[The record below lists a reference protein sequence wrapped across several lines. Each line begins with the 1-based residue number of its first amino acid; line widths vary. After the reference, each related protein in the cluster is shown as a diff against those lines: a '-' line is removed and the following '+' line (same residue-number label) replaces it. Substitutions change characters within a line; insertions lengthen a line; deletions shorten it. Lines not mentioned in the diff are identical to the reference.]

1 MIIFQTGCYPGDDF
15 GINVSMQ
22 IDEVE
27 TGLCSANVINSYL
40 IHDGNPSVSEVGICW
55 EEMALDIIPTVD
67 RNSKKAGNISTPY
80 SIFIENMKESTNYI
94 VRPYM
99 KVDGYYVYGD
109 CQMFKIPSNSLFLP
123 KLGNLSLVKAELDK
137 LTVSSSI
144 ADVPVEY
151 PVTEVGVC
159 YTTQSLSN
167 FTSESIGVTTI
178 KATLNDGKFVTE
190 VLDLTY
196 STTYKFRAY
205 AKNKAGIIYG
215 EIESFRTSGDEYV
228 PQLGEISITKNAPTY
243 LEISC
248 KVTEPLATDSV
259 KAWLEYFMTYGST
272 QSVDAKIVNGIMT
285 AKIENLQPSYS
296 YSIIAK
302 AENKFGVGSSSKKQV
317 TTSSGEKSKPTVGV
331 PIITD
336 ITADGAHVESNIK
349 IVDSDYKALSGGF
362 QYSTSYYMTSPI
374 SKEGVLENDTL
385 LKLDLSGLS
394 ENKTYYIRAYIETEL
409 GKIYSSNINFST
421 AERIPL
427 ISELN
432 VKSILKTSVDLSAM
446 IKPYDEN
453 SPITEAGV
461 QYTTYSSISSGDKK
475 NAGTITGDS
484 VFVDLFNLKKGTKY
498 IMRAYAVSN
507 NKSYYGPVMDITT
520 KTDADYAPSI
530 TETVV
535 LDTTMTSMT
544 LKSTYAF
551 ENDVYKVKEA
561 GFQYYKSTNPS
572 YVANGSLY
580 PGIIEDGNISLSISN
595 LIANTT
601 YQVRPYVKLDDET
614 IYYGETISVNTKKES
629 DYFGEI
635 IVTDIK
641 MTSFKLSSAHK
652 FSSKSYKIK
661 EAGFQYYKSNNSS
674 YVANGSLYSG
684 IITDGIITLSVSEL
698 VSNSKYQIRA
708 YVKLDDETIYYSN
721 TISVTTKQASDY
733 TPTFTDVLTTDI
745 TMTSMTLN
753 STYTLINEDYKV
765 KEVGFQYYESNY
777 SSQINN
783 GKLHSSSI
791 NGNDIVLEISGLSA
805 NTTYQIR
812 PYVKLDNEETY
823 YGKTVA
829 VKTKDVENYIGDVIV
844 SDILISS
851 AKLKASIGKLPSNYK
866 ITEAGFYYC
875 ELNGNYIWK
884 EKTVAVE
891 IIDGFIQMDIS
902 SLKSSCNHK
911 ARAYVKYI
919 YEKSSTSYSSTSYG
933 NYTNFTT
940 LSTSVLPSVIC
951 NDITS
956 VNTSSFSI
964 EADVKENHE
973 YYPITEAGFVYIKST
988 SSSALTLNTNNAI
1001 RKPLTVENGK
1011 IKLTVDGLDGNST
1024 YLVRAYIISGE
1035 EVAYNEQTI
1044 KVYTNMDNY
1053 KPTMGTLSIQKKDDK
1068 YVAVCTATSSQVFP
1082 ITECGFVYSTQT
1094 MSPSI
1099 EQNEGNVTAQITDS
1113 EFTGVIPFERPQTG
1127 SSKYYVRGYAKNA
1140 NGIKYTSY
1148 KSVNVLWND

>member
-1 MIIFQTGCYPGDDF
+1 
-15 GINVSMQ
+15 
-22 IDEVE
+22 
-27 TGLCSANVINSYL
+27 
-40 IHDGNPSVSEVGICW
+40 
-55 EEMALDIIPTVD
+55 
-67 RNSKKAGNISTPY
+67 
-80 SIFIENMKESTNYI
+80 
-94 VRPYM
+94 
-99 KVDGYYVYGD
+99 
-109 CQMFKIPSNSLFLP
+109 
-123 KLGNLSLVKAELDK
+123 
-137 LTVSSSI
+137 
-144 ADVPVEY
+144 
-151 PVTEVGVC
+151 
-159 YTTQSLSN
+159 
-167 FTSESIGVTTI
+167 
-178 KATLNDGKFVTE
+178 
-190 VLDLTY
+190 
-196 STTYKFRAY
+196 
-205 AKNKAGIIYG
+205 
-215 EIESFRTSGDEYV
+215 
-228 PQLGEISITKNAPTY
+228 
-243 LEISC
+243 
-248 KVTEPLATDSV
+248 
-259 KAWLEYFMTYGST
+259 
-272 QSVDAKIVNGIMT
+272 
-285 AKIENLQPSYS
+285 
-296 YSIIAK
+296 
-302 AENKFGVGSSSKKQV
+302 
-317 TTSSGEKSKPTVGV
+317 
-331 PIITD
+331 
-336 ITADGAHVESNIK
+336 
-349 IVDSDYKALSGGF
+349 
-362 QYSTSYYMTSPI
+362 
-374 SKEGVLENDTL
+374 
-385 LKLDLSGLS
+385 
-394 ENKTYYIRAYIETEL
+394 
-409 GKIYSSNINFST
+409 
-421 AERIPL
+421 
-427 ISELN
+427 
-432 VKSILKTSVDLSAM
+432 
-446 IKPYDEN
+446 
-453 SPITEAGV
+453 
-461 QYTTYSSISSGDKK
+461 
-475 NAGTITGDS
+475 
-484 VFVDLFNLKKGTKY
+484 
-498 IMRAYAVSN
+498 
-507 NKSYYGPVMDITT
+507 
-520 KTDADYAPSI
+520 
-530 TETVV
+530 
-535 LDTTMTSMT
+535 
-544 LKSTYAF
+544 
-551 ENDVYKVKEA
+551 
-561 GFQYYKSTNPS
+561 
-572 YVANGSLY
+572 
-580 PGIIEDGNISLSISN
+580 
-595 LIANTT
+595 
-601 YQVRPYVKLDDET
+601 
-614 IYYGETISVNTKKES
+614 
-629 DYFGEI
+629 
-635 IVTDIK
+635 